1 MFFQI
6 NADNTIAGFE
16 TKEQAAAAGT
26 PEAITFADTKEMTA
40 ALMGQPAARILAIW
54 NGFAGTNGTF
64 RDLKPVRKFENNQIA
79 LVRIWKALQ
88 RLDGHAGEKFG
99 GNTDVALPAPES
111 ATKIAKAKPG
121 AAARVKKA
129 PKADKPKAA
138 NKPAKTPKAD
148 KPKTERK
155 PKAEDGSSKKATVID
170 MISKKNGATLQEIMD
185 ATGWQ
190 PHTTRGFIS
199 ILGSKHGM
207 KITSERRES
216 DKARVYKL
224 TD

>member
-16 TKEQAAAAGT
+16 TKEQAAVAGT

-99 GNTDVALPAPES
+99 GNTDVALPAPDS

-121 AAARVKKA
+121 ADARVKKA
-129 PKADKPKAA
+129 PKE
-138 NKPAKTPKAD
+138 KPAKTPKPPKAD
-148 KPKTERK
+148 KPKAGRK
-155 PKAEDGSSKKATVID
+155 PKAEDGSSKKDTVID